1 MEKLLSQR
9 DVGDK
14 FISKSS
20 KTVTE
25 ADLDMFCDIT
35 GMRED
40 ILSRDEVAQDI
51 GLKARVVP
59 GVMTFAVLMGLL
71 GEVDHD
77 ALHVGTNNVKLLAP
91 VYPNDKLGA
100 ECQVLTKRD
109 TSKGDRIIV
118 TYSWTVKNQDDVTVA
133 QGENTEIFA
142 K

>member
-51 GLKARVVP
+51 GLKTRVVP